1 MKSNVLVTWTFSL
14 WLLSCIPLT
23 SDKVPDFFTGWVNEI
38 QDKGIRATPR
48 NSRGILYCCRKHCH
62 RHGTFHYAKVLWSCS
77 YMQARVMELMCNC
90 QEQMHSTIES
100 QANFTFLHH
109 FCVLHWTGFWL
120 LFKCLALFLSQ
131 HQPGLTLFSLPGQVR
146 LGTLRVVRC

>member
-1 MKSNVLVTWTFSL
+1 MTSNVLVTWTFSL

-23 SDKVPDFFTGWVNEI
+23 SDKVPGFFTGWVNEI
-38 QDKGIRATPR
+38 QDKGFRATPR

-62 RHGTFHYAKVLWSCS
+62 RHGTFHYAKALWSCS
-77 YMQARVMELMCNC
+77 YMQARVMELMCNR

-100 QANFTFLHH
+100 QANFTISVFYIEQIFGYCLN
-109 FCVLHWTGFWL
+109 VWL
-120 LFKCLALFLSQ
+120 LFSSQ
-131 HQPGLTLFSLPGQVR
+131 HQPGLTLFRLPGQVR